1 MSMLTKKGNFVLK
14 KVQNPEKYLKK
25 VLTEALLYVSII
37 KHVEKRAVV
46 S

>member
-1 MSMLTKKGNFVLK
+1 MSMLTKKGNFVSK
-14 KVQNPEKYLKK
+14 KAQKSEKYLKK

-37 KHVEKRAVV
+37 KHVEKRAFV